1 MYFAVF
7 YLKCLRFMNCPI
19 ISGDMDID
27 LDLDL
32 VLDLNVDVDVD
43 VDIVIVIDK
52 DANISGLFIG
62 SAGLDTD

>member
-27 LDLDL
+27 
-32 VLDLNVDVDVD
+32 LDLNVDVDVD